1 MTAPAV
7 AAALP
12 PFVAGIFRSAG
23 VGGAA
28 VLLGSHC
35 RRCDRLQFPRAAV
48 CPDCLGETVEQ
59 ELGSRGRIYTYT
71 VVRTKPPLGLPAPYA
86 VGYVDLE
93 DCGLRVFALLD
104 ASATQRLQIGAAV
117 RLTVQPLGHDG
128 HGNPCLRPLFTL
140 MHVETP

>member
-12 PFVAGIFRSAG
+12 PFVAGIFRCTGAG
-23 VGGAA
+23 GTP

-35 RRCDRLQFPRAAV
+35 PRCNRLQFPRAAV
-48 CPDCLGETVEQ
+48 CPDCLGATVEQ